1 MSVQNLDYG
10 ACAKSHL
17 TVRGL
22 NLPAGWRVDEGGC
35 VNAAGAQAVVDDI
48 CFVVA
53 VDPNTA
59 DGAYE
64 IRIQAAQINY
74 SDKAVMAATETVPL
88 WVCVGGYNHYTQAW
102 GDNAWTCDYGPVGSK
117 TRVTGSSGTIINRAS
132 STYEASSTYYST
144 SDVSA
149 RKSSTAIHYTRNPE
163 VTNDGADRLQSMSSI
178 AIAEVSD
185 DRCYQVTSTRYCSA
199 NHYVWSQY
207 VCSACP
213 TDSTRTEGD
222 DSWLADG

>member
-35 VNAAGAQAVVDDI
+35 ANAAGAQAVVDDI

-117 TRVTGSSGTIINRAS
+117 TRVTGTSGTIHQPGVEYVRG
-132 STYEASSTYYST
+132 EL
-144 SDVSA
+144 DVLFDFGRLSEEESA
-149 RKSSTAIHYTRNPE
+149 RRRITPGILR
-163 VTNDGADRLQSMSSI
+163 
-178 AIAEVSD
+178 
-185 DRCYQVTSTRYCSA
+185 
-199 NHYVWSQY
+199 
-207 VCSACP
+207 
-213 TDSTRTEGD
+213 
-222 DSWLADG
+222 

>member
-1 MSVQNLDYG
+1 MQQKECYKVVLQYRMSVQNLDYG

-149 RKSSTAIHYTRNPE
+149 RKSSTAIHYTRNP
-163 VTNDGADRLQSMSSI
+163 DGTTTLTVCNQCP
-178 AIAEVSD
+178 VS
-185 DRCYQVTSTRYCSA
+185 R
-199 NHYVWSQY
+199 SQK
-207 VCSACP
+207 
-213 TDSTRTEGD
+213 
-222 DSWLADG
+222 